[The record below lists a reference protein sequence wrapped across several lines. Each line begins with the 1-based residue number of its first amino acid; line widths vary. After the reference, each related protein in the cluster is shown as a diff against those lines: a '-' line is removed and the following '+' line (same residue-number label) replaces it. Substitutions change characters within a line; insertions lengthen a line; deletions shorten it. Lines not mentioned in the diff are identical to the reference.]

1 MRKNTINLEY
11 WFWLKKTQ
19 VVMWSSSIRTS
30 SYNLHE
36 NNSLNCQALDCSEV
50 RAFNCPHS
58 ISIAGNLF
66 ISRFICI
73 GMEAYL
79 NHSAIGCS
87 RMVFLLSLS
96 EINLRCERLSNKSTP
111 MRYFGF
117 RKFPGSSCDC
127 NDHEEFVINLPSIV
141 QGHLVL

>member
-11 WFWLKKTQ
+11 WFWLKKIQ
-19 VVMWSSSIRTS
+19 VVTWWSSIRTLN
-30 SYNLHE
+30 YNLHE
-36 NNSLNCQALDCSEV
+36 NILNCQAHDCSEV

-79 NHSAIGCS
+79 NCSAIGCS
-87 RMVFLLSLS
+87 RMVFLLFLS
-96 EINLRCERLSNKSTP
+96 EINLRCERLSDKSTP
-111 MRYFGF
+111 MWYFGF

-127 NDHEEFVINLPSIV
+127 NDNEEFVINLPSIV
-141 QGHLVL
+141 QGHLVH